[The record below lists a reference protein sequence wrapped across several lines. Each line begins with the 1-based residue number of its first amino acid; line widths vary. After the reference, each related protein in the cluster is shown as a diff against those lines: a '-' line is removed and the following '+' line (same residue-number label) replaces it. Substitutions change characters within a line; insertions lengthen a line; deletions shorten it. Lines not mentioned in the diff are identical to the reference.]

1 MSDTVQPA
9 NGTAFT
15 GAMRVLAGLLEARTG
30 QILSENRIWRIET
43 ALKPVLRLHGLASLE
58 ILVSRLLGSGES
70 QLVNEVVN
78 ALLNNESSF
87 FRDLQTFDMIYRD
100 LLPHL
105 SETRADRT
113 LRIWCAGCSTGQEAY
128 SLAMQLR
135 KDAARWQGWRIQILA
150 TDISSAAIGRAQSGL
165 FSQIDVQRGL
175 AISDL
180 LRWFEPV
187 GDDWKISD
195 DLRRMIEFRTD
206 NLFESTAPKGFY
218 DLILCRNVLLYF
230 SLEMRRKVF
239 DQLAGHSRPG
249 GYLIL
254 GAGETVIGQ
263 TEAFAASRD
272 LRGCY
277 ERRVVQPDAAVNP
290 PVRRMG

>member
-1 MSDTVQPA
+1 MSATV
-9 NGTAFT
+9 FT

-43 ALKPVLRLHGLASLE
+43 ALKPVLRANGMATLE
-58 ILVSRLLGSGES
+58 ELVARLLATNDRK
-70 QLVNEVVN
+70 LVDDVVN

-87 FRDLQTFDMIYRD
+87 FRDLQTFDMLYRD

-105 SETRADRT
+105 HATRQDKM

-128 SLAMQLR
+128 SLAIQLR
-135 KDAARWQGWRIQILA
+135 KDAERWRGWRIQILA
-150 TDISSAAIGRAQSGL
+150 TDISTSAIARAQSGV

-175 AISDL
+175 SINDL
-180 LRWFEPV
+180 LRWFEPS
-187 GDDWKISD
+187 GDDWRVSEE
-195 DLRRMIEFRTD
+195 LRRMVDFRTD
-206 NLFESTAPKGFY
+206 SLFEPRAPTGYY

-239 DQLAGHSRPG
+239 DRLALHSQG
-249 GYLIL
+249 GSFLLL

-263 TEAFAASRD
+263 TDSFAASKD
-272 LRGCY
+272 FRGSY
-277 ERRVVQPDAAVNP
+277 ERRAAGAQEEP
-290 PVRRMG
+290 APARRSG